1 MKNIVVAT
9 DFSNESDRALMRAV
23 KLATRRNT
31 TITLVHAVDCEPADR
46 AAAEDR
52 AERRLDAAAQE
63 LHEEYGLMAMPRVIT
78 GSVADGI
85 VEVAERAG
93 ADLIV
98 MGSRDRSLLSGILLG
113 RTVDRVAR
121 AAEMPVLVVK
131 AEPEIPYRLGLAAV
145 DFTDCSRLALERML
159 ALGIMSRGR
168 LAILHVFDVPAK
180 GVMHYIGIERDRI
193 DGYVSEISGKAMRQT
208 QDFLADVDFGPV
220 GYTIVLKE
228 GKPADTIRQ
237 AADEFLPDLLI
248 IGKHERSA
256 VTRAFLGSVAEDV
269 LLHARQDVLVIPSG
283 S

>member
-1 MKNIVVAT
+1 MRNIVVAT
-9 DFSNESDRALMRAV
+9 DFTNESDRALMRAV
-23 KLATRRNT
+23 KLATRRDT
-31 TITLVHAVDCEPADR
+31 TITLVHVADGEPSDLDATV
-46 AAAEDR
+46 ER
-52 AERRLDAAAQE
+52 AERRLDAAVRE
-63 LHEEYGLMAMPRVIT
+63 LNDFGLMAVPRVIT

-85 VEVAERAG
+85 VAMAERAG

-131 AEPEIPYRLGLAAV
+131 AEPEIPYRLGLVAV
-145 DFTDCSRLALERML
+145 DFTACSRQALERML
-159 ALGIMSRGR
+159 SLGILRRGR
-168 LAILHVFDVPAK
+168 LAILHIYDVPAK

-193 DGYVSEISGKAMRQT
+193 DGYASEISGKAMRQT
-208 QDFLADVDFGPV
+208 QDFLAKVDFGPISH
-220 GYTIVLKE
+220 TIVLKE

-237 AADEFLPDLLI
+237 TADAFLPDLI
-248 IGKHERSA
+248 VIGKHERSA

-269 LLHARQDVLVIPSG
+269 LLHARQDVLVVPSG